1 LELLS
6 TALSPK
12 TVQFLRERGHIAI
25 RANEIGLADARDADL
40 IKYAADN
47 DMIVITADLDFG
59 GILAYTKRKK
69 PSVIIFRL
77 RDPSPDH
84 VNFLLSLV
92 LPQVEECLSEGSI
105 VIVEDDKV
113 RVRGLPIEMN
123 NK

>member
-1 LELLS
+1 
-6 TALSPK
+6 
-12 TVQFLRERGHIAI
+12 VQFLKKLSHIAV
-25 RANEIGLADARDADL
+25 RANEIGLANARDADL

-47 DMIVITADLDFG
+47 NMIVITADLDFG
-59 GILAYTKRKK
+59 EILAYTKHKK

-92 LPQVEECLSEGSI
+92 LPRIEECLSEGSI
-105 VIVEDDKV
+105 VIVEDGRV
-113 RVRGLPIEMN
+113 RVKELPIEKN